1 MLSLLA
7 EVWMCISLAMT
18 SSRKTTVTFSRAFC
32 GPCNGRCL
40 LKKSH
45 YLQNAIGK
53 ACTHGVSDVLACS
66 NCLSIERLP
75 WPCQK
80 TLERLQK
87 PISEKRPPHICAQNT
102 RCTRSWRGRRI

>member
-53 ACTHGVSDVLACS
+53 SCSHGVSDSLACS
-66 NCLSIERLP
+66 NCISIERFTLP
-75 WPCQK
+75 CHK
-80 TLERLQK
+80 TLERLHK
-87 PISEKRPPHICAQNT
+87 PISPKRAAHIF
-102 RCTRSWRGRRI
+102 G